1 MNQLAATHYLKKMA
15 KSMPYL
21 LPILVLLYFFSQP
34 ASTDIP
40 EINANQ
46 PIQALLAGKQHT
58 LLLQPDFSRHS
69 EALTQLYLKNANQL
83 IWFGGDRPGK
93 NRIDALN
100 MLTNAAGHGL
110 NPVDYDAERMRG
122 YLQHAESLSPSAV
135 TELASY
141 DVALS
146 IALMRYC
153 HDLHVGRID
162 PRDLNYSVP
171 FAAKS
176 AIDVVALLASHLQ
189 QHSLAEL
196 PTALAPK
203 LGQYRQLKQVLAD
216 YRKQDPMA
224 TSVDLVFDKSL
235 RPGDHDPQMPLLRQ
249 RLVKLGELSE
259 QDLAGMSESDSL
271 YDPASIAAVQRL
283 QQGHGLKADGIVG
296 KQTVVILNQP
306 LGEKIALIELAM
318 ERLRWL
324 PELPDGPRII
334 VNIPAFQLWAFAS
347 AGDRNPLNMKVIVGK
362 AAENQTPMLWED
374 MKYLEFMPY
383 WNIPKS
389 IMDKEILPKLADDYA
404 YLAEQDIEL
413 VERFADNGGE
423 YLDNVVDGLKS
434 GRVRARQRP
443 GKKNPLGRV
452 KFIFPN
458 KADVYLHDTPFKA
471 AFNKDRRDLSHG
483 CVRVADAEKLA
494 EFVLDGQEGWD
505 LQAIRGAM
513 TATKTQRVS
522 LKRSIS
528 VLFFYTTAFVDQ
540 DNKPRFY
547 PDIYGHDAQLQ
558 KILNKPPGLSYQ
570 QLLIGKRAT
579 AGG

>member
-1 MNQLAATHYLKKMA
+1 MNQYATAHYLKKMA

-21 LPILVLLYFFSQP
+21 LPVLVLLYFFSQP

-40 EINANQ
+40 ELSVNQ
-46 PIQALLAGKQHT
+46 AIQSLLASKQHP
-58 LLLQPDFSRHS
+58 LLLQPDFSKHS
-69 EALTQLYLKNANQL
+69 EALTQLYLMNANQL
-83 IWFGGDRPGK
+83 IWLGEDRPFK
-93 NRIDALN
+93 NRGDALN
-100 MLTNAAGHGL
+100 ILSNAADDGL

-122 YLQHAESLSPSAV
+122 YLQHAESLPQSAV

-146 IALMRYC
+146 IALLHYL

-162 PRDLNYSVP
+162 PRDLNYPVQ
-171 FAAKS
+171 FGTKS
-176 AIDVVALLASHLQ
+176 AIDIVALLALHLQ
-189 QHSLAEL
+189 QQSLAEL
-196 PTALAPK
+196 PLALAPK
-203 LGQYRQLKQVLAD
+203 LAQYRQLKQVLAD
-216 YRKQDPMA
+216 YRKLDLTA
-224 TSVDLVFDKSL
+224 VSVELAFEKSL
-235 RPGDHDPQMPLLRQ
+235 RPGAHDPQLPLLRQ
-249 RLVKLGELSE
+249 RLRNLGELSE
-259 QDLAGMSESDSL
+259 ADLAGMSESDSL
-271 YDPASIAAVQRL
+271 YDPASIAAIQRL
-283 QQGHGLKADGIVG
+283 QQGQGLKADGIVG
-296 KQTVVILNQP
+296 KQTVMVLNQP
-306 LGEKIALIELAM
+306 LAEKIALIELAM

-324 PELPDGPRII
+324 PDLPDGPRII
-334 VNIPAFQLWAFAS
+334 VNIPAFQLWAFNS
-347 AGDRNPLNMKVIVGK
+347 AEDQNPLNMKVIVGK
-362 AAENQTPMLWED
+362 AEANQTPMLWED

-389 IMDKEILPKLADDYA
+389 IMDKEILPKLATDYA
-404 YLAEQDIEL
+404 YLVAQDIEL

-458 KADVYLHDTPFKA
+458 KADVYLHDTPSKT
-471 AFNKDRRDLSHG
+471 AFNRDRRDLSHG

-505 LQAIRGAM
+505 LQAIREAM

-522 LKRSIS
+522 LKRSIP

-547 PDIYGHDAQLQ
+547 PDIYGHDMLLQ
-558 KILNKPPGLSYQ
+558 KVLNKSPGLSYKQ
-570 QLLIGKRAT
+570 PLMRRNAT
-579 AGG
+579 VSG

>member
-1 MNQLAATHYLKKMA
+1 MNQHAATHSLKKMA

-21 LPILVLLYFFSQP
+21 LPVLLLLYFFSQP

-40 EINANQ
+40 ELNVNQ
-46 PIQALLAGKQHT
+46 AIQSLLASKQHP
-58 LLLQPDFSRHS
+58 LLLQPDFSKHS
-69 EALTQLYLKNANQL
+69 EALTQLYLMNANQL
-83 IWFGGDRPGK
+83 IWLGEDRPVK
-93 NRIDALN
+93 NRVDALN
-100 MLTNAAGHGL
+100 ILSNAADDGL

-122 YLQHAESLSPSAV
+122 YLQHAESLPQSAA

-146 IALMRYC
+146 IALVHYL

-162 PRDLNYSVP
+162 PRDLNYP
-171 FAAKS
+171 EQFGTKP
-176 AIDVVALLASHLQ
+176 AIDIVALLALHLQ
-189 QHSLAEL
+189 QQSLAEL
-196 PTALAPK
+196 PLALVPK
-203 LGQYRQLKQVLAD
+203 LTQYRQLKQALAD
-216 YRKQDPMA
+216 YRKQDLTA
-224 TSVDLVFDKSL
+224 VSVELVFGKSL

-249 RLVKLGELSE
+249 RLRKLGELSE
-259 QDLAGMSESDSL
+259 AELVGMGESDSL

-283 QQGHGLKADGIVG
+283 QQGQGLKADGIVG
-296 KQTVVILNQP
+296 KQTVMALNQP

-324 PELPDGPRII
+324 PDLPDGPRII
-334 VNIPAFQLWAFAS
+334 VNIPAFQLWAFKS
-347 AGDRNPLNMKVIVGK
+347 ADDQNPLNMKVIVGK
-362 AAENQTPMLWED
+362 AEENQTPMLWED
-374 MKYLEFMPY
+374 MEYLEFMPY

-389 IMDKEILPKLADDYA
+389 IMDKEILPKLLTDYS
-404 YLAEQDIEL
+404 YLVSQNIEL

-423 YLDNVVDGLKS
+423 YLDNVIDGLKS
-434 GRVRARQRP
+434 GRVRGRQRP

-458 KADVYLHDTPFKA
+458 KADVYLHDTPFKT

-494 EFVLDGQEGWD
+494 EFVLGDQEGWD
-505 LQAIRGAM
+505 LQAIREAM

-522 LKRSIS
+522 LKQSMP
-528 VLFFYTTAFVDQ
+528 VLFFYNTAFVDQ

-547 PDIYGHDAQLQ
+547 PDIYGHDALLQ
-558 KILNKPPGLSYQ
+558 KVLNKPPGLSYKQ
-570 QLLIGKRAT
+570 PLMSKKTTVSG
-579 AGG
+579 

>member
-1 MNQLAATHYLKKMA
+1 MNQHATTHYLKKMA

-21 LPILVLLYFFSQP
+21 LPVLLLLYFFSQP

-40 EINANQ
+40 ELSVNQ
-46 PIQALLAGKQHT
+46 AIQSLLASKQHP
-58 LLLQPDFSRHS
+58 LLLQPDFSKHS
-69 EALTQLYLKNANQL
+69 EALTQLYLMNANQL
-83 IWFGGDRPGK
+83 IWLGEDRPVK
-93 NRIDALN
+93 NRGDALN
-100 MLTNAAGHGL
+100 ILSNAADDGL

-122 YLQHAESLSPSAV
+122 YLQHAESLPQSAV

-146 IALMRYC
+146 IALLHYL

-162 PRDLNYSVP
+162 PRDLNYPVQ
-171 FAAKS
+171 FGTKS
-176 AIDVVALLASHLQ
+176 TIDIVALLALHLQ
-189 QHSLAEL
+189 QQSLAEL
-196 PTALAPK
+196 PLALAPK
-203 LGQYRQLKQVLAD
+203 LAQYRQLKQVLAD
-216 YRKQDPMA
+216 YRKLDLTA
-224 TSVDLVFDKSL
+224 VSVELAFEKSL
-235 RPGDHDPQMPLLRQ
+235 RPGAHDLQLPLLRQ
-249 RLVKLGELSE
+249 RLRNLGELSE
-259 QDLAGMSESDSL
+259 EDLAGMSESDSL
-271 YDPASIAAVQRL
+271 YDPASIAAIQRL
-283 QQGHGLKADGIVG
+283 QQGQGLKADGIVG
-296 KQTVVILNQP
+296 KQTVMVLNQP

-324 PELPDGPRII
+324 PDLPDGPRII
-334 VNIPAFQLWAFAS
+334 VNIPAFQLWAFNS
-347 AGDRNPLNMKVIVGK
+347 AEDQNPLNMKVIVGK
-362 AAENQTPMLWED
+362 AEANQTPMLWED

-389 IMDKEILPKLADDYA
+389 IMDKEILPKLATDYA
-404 YLAEQDIEL
+404 YLVAQDIEL

-458 KADVYLHDTPFKA
+458 KADVYLHDTPSKT
-471 AFNKDRRDLSHG
+471 AFNRDRRDLSHG

-505 LQAIRGAM
+505 LQAIREAM

-522 LKRSIS
+522 LKRSIP

-547 PDIYGHDAQLQ
+547 PDIYGHDMLLQ
-558 KILNKPPGLSYQ
+558 KILNKSPGLSYKQ
-570 QLLIGKRAT
+570 PLMPRNAT
-579 AGG
+579 VSG